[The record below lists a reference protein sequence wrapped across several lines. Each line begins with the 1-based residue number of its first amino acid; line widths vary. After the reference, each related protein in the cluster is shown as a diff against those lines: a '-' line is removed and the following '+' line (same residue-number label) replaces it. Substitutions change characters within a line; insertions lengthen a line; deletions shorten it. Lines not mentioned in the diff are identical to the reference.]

1 MAEAC
6 SLSGLRILTW
16 SHGDSVSVWM
26 SRWCNYTSKN
36 CFLSRANLKE
46 YEVIL
51 LASTVCLMKKWKHYV
66 FVLAIAM
73 VWTSSGGPSKLCQFP
88 GHKGPLTRVK
98 SRDVINP
105 AMAKEVFQLFDI
117 SVSIGSRKK
126 NTQLQEDFFVI
137 KIFLFYSAC
146 LLGYFWLLFFYLSV
160 SWLFWRSSSVIFSHG
175 VFRRDVKG
183 EKLSV
188 DELDI
193 TNFDIAV
200 LYTWR
205 ISASRGVI
213 KGSSSSELPLP

>member
-73 VWTSSGGPSKLCQFP
+73 VWTSSGGPSKLCQYP
-88 GHKGPLTRVK
+88 GHKGPPTRVK

-126 NTQLQEDFFVI
+126 KHTTLGGFLCHKNFLILQCLSSRVFLITFLLSFCFLAFLAIEFGN
-137 KIFLFYSAC
+137 IFPWC
-146 LLGYFWLLFFYLSV
+146 L
-160 SWLFWRSSSVIFSHG
+160 
-175 VFRRDVKG
+175 
-183 EKLSV
+183 
-188 DELDI
+188 
-193 TNFDIAV
+193 
-200 LYTWR
+200 
-205 ISASRGVI
+205 
-213 KGSSSSELPLP
+213 